1 MFIYSCDKQYFE
13 LHCIT
18 DTHNNAIKNKNNHNN
33 NKNSNKPTMIQ
44 AVFIIQTIIILHV
57 NIFSLAAKSSV

>member
-1 MFIYSCDKQYFE
+1 MNLIRKKTLEISQIHKWIYSCETVAYFE

-33 NKNSNKPTMIQ
+33 NNTTMI
-44 AVFIIQTIIILHV
+44 
-57 NIFSLAAKSSV
+57 